1 MPEINYASKGL
12 AGSALGLA
20 IGALGV
26 TALNGGI
33 GNLFNGANGNF
44 ACHENTYVN
53 RYELE
58 KEQEIASLKSQ
69 IALRDATTFTLGEVN
84 KMRDYFET
92 KFTAVE
98 KEICDQKVYN
108 TANTAALNCLSG
120 QVAQLMNLTK
130 LVVPISSICPTP
142 AVATTTATTT
152 AG

>member
-26 TALNGGI
+26 NALNGGI
-33 GNLFNGANGNF
+33 GNLFNGTNGNGT
-44 ACHENTYVN
+44 CHENTYVN

-69 IALRDATTFTLGEVN
+69 IALRDSTTFTLGEVN
-84 KMRDYFET
+84 KLRDYFET
-92 KFTAVE
+92 KFTAVDNALAE
-98 KEICDQKVYN
+98 QRVYN

-142 AVATTTATTT
+142 AVATTTA
-152 AG
+152 G

>member
-1 MPEINYASKGL
+1 MPEMNYASKGV
-12 AGSALGLA
+12 GGTALGLA

-26 TALNGGI
+26 NALNGGI
-33 GNLFNGANGNF
+33 GNLFNGTNGNGT
-44 ACHENTYVN
+44 CHENTYVN

-84 KMRDYFET
+84 KLRDYFEN
-92 KFTAVE
+92 KFDAVN

-130 LVVPISSICPTP
+130 LVVPIASICPTP